1 MLFLKSFKRKPDQL
15 SDVLPWVYLATS
27 GILYNK
33 DGSFQRTIKI
43 RGKDIDSM
51 TDYNLVSYS
60 SKLNNALMRL
70 GSGWSLFVES
80 KRLKSKEYPES
91 VFPDPVS
98 ELIDI
103 ERGEKFK
110 VAGYR
115 EHYESRVFITFFYK
129 TPIESVAKARRY
141 LYENINTSDQ
151 DYQVYLENFETE
163 TDRII
168 NLLDDIFPHVSVL
181 TNDQLL
187 TYLHSTI
194 STKKHKVKMP
204 EVPMFL
210 DSFLADQPL
219 RPGVEPKLGD
229 YYLKTITIRFYPSK
243 SCPGMLE
250 ELNNLPF
257 EYRWVTR
264 FIYMGEDEA
273 KREIEKLRKKWFA
286 KRTTLWSV
294 VKKVIANDQDVLEDS
309 FALHMVD
316 DTDDA
321 LDELSNRECA
331 FGKLTTTITVWDK
344 DPKLAVD
351 KIKEVERVV
360 NGLHFV
366 TIREDLNAV
375 EAWLSSIPGQVYA
388 NVRLPVLST
397 KNLARLIPAYDVWA
411 GPERTKHL
419 NGPPLLYGTSRGNT
433 PFRFSNYIQ
442 DIGHMLLL
450 GPTGSGK
457 SAFLNLIKAQWL
469 RYENAQVIA
478 FDKQESSLAL
488 TFGVKGSHSDIGG
501 GKLQFQPLRDIHKTS
516 ERVWA
521 IEWLC
526 NLCKNEKLEVTSQ
539 VRNDISETLNNLSEL
554 PRKQRTITAFRELIQ
569 DKKIRDAL
577 KLYTI
582 EGDYGHIIDA
592 TQDNLQISKWQNFE
606 IGNFLGMKHLVPVVF
621 DYIFHRL
628 EERFNGDPTLLV
640 FDEAWEYLGNQ
651 IFLDK
656 LEEWLL
662 SARKNNVSVIF
673 CSAGLAKITDNPITD
688 ILLESCP
695 TRIYMPNP
703 QANDPKI
710 QAIYKRLG
718 LNEVQ
723 INIIEN
729 AEQKAEYYYSS
740 PLGNRLFT
748 VLLDRASLAFCGSSS
763 KQDRQMIHELVDKKG
778 KDAFPVEFL
787 KAKNLP
793 EHAEILEEVYQEM
806 ERRQKDES
814 NNGK

>member
-1 MLFLKSFKRKPDQL
+1 MLFLNSFKRKPDQL

-27 GILYNK
+27 GIIYNK
-33 DGSFQRTIKI
+33 DGSFQRTIEV
-43 RGKDIDSM
+43 RGKDMDSM
-51 TDYNLVSYS
+51 TDFNLVSYS
-60 SKLNNALMRL
+60 AKLNNALMRF
-70 GSGWSLFVES
+70 GSGWAIFCES
-80 KRLKSKEYPES
+80 KRLKSKGYPDS
-91 VFPDPVS
+91 IFPDPVS

-110 VAGYR
+110 VEGYR
-115 EHYESRVFITFFYK
+115 EHYESRVYITFVYK
-129 TPIESVAKARRY
+129 TPIETVAKARRY

-151 DYQVYLENFETE
+151 DYSIYLENFETE
-163 TDRII
+163 TERII
-168 NLLDDIFPHVSVL
+168 NLLEDIFPYVKIL

-194 STKKHKVKMP
+194 STKKHRVKMP

-210 DSFLADQPL
+210 DALLPDQPL
-219 RPGVEPKLGD
+219 KPGVEPKLGD
-229 YYLKTITIRFYPSK
+229 YFLKTITIRFYPSET
-243 SCPGMLE
+243 CPGLLE
-250 ELNNLPF
+250 ELNSLAF

-264 FIYMGEDEA
+264 FIYLDETEA

-286 KRTTLWSV
+286 KRTPLWSV
-294 VKKVIANDQDVLEDS
+294 IKKVIANDQDALEDS
-309 FALHMVD
+309 FALKMVD
-316 DTDDA
+316 DSDDA
-321 LDELSNRECA
+321 LDDLSNRDSA

-344 DPKLAVD
+344 DPKQAID

-360 NGLHFV
+360 NGLRFV

-397 KNLARLIPAYDVWA
+397 KNLSRLIPAYNVWA
-411 GPERTKHL
+411 GPEAVKHL
-419 NGPPLLYGTSRGNT
+419 NAPPLLYGTSRGNT

-442 DIGHMLLL
+442 DVGHMVLL

-488 TFGVKGSHSDIGG
+488 TYGVKGAHSDIGSG
-501 GKLQFQPLRDIHKTS
+501 NLHFQPLRDIHKPA
-516 ERVWA
+516 EKVWA

-526 NLCKNEKLEVTSQ
+526 NLISNENIEITSKI
-539 VRNDISETLNNLSEL
+539 RNDVSDTLENLKDL
-554 PRKQRTITAFRELIQ
+554 PQKQRTITSYRNLMQNAS
-569 DKKIRDAL
+569 IRDAL
-577 KLYTI
+577 QLYTI
-582 EGDYGHIIDA
+582 EGDYGYIIDA
-592 TQDNLQISKWQNFE
+592 DEDNLQISKWQNFE
-606 IGNFLGMKHLVPVVF
+606 IGNFLSMKHLVPIVF

-628 EERFNGDPTLLV
+628 EERFTGAPTLLV
-640 FDEAWEYLGNQ
+640 FDEAWEYLGNK

-662 SARKNNVSVIF
+662 SARKNNVSVVF
-673 CSAGLAKITDNPITD
+673 CSAGLAKITENPITP

-695 TRIYMPNP
+695 TRIYLPNA
-703 QANDPKI
+703 QANDPNVRS
-710 QAIYKRLG
+710 IYERLG

-723 INIIEN
+723 IATIEK
-729 AEQKAEYYYSS
+729 AEAKKEYYYSS

-748 VLLDRASLAFCGSSS
+748 VSLDRASLAFCGSSS
-763 KQDRQMIHELVDKKG
+763 KADRKLIHDLLKEKG
-778 KDAFPVEFL
+778 SEVFPVEFL
-787 KAKNLP
+787 AAKGLP
-793 EHAEILEEVYQEM
+793 EHADILKEVYQRM
-806 ERRQKDES
+806 EGE
-814 NNGK
+814 

>member
-1 MLFLKSFKRKPDQL
+1 MLFLNSFKRKPDLL
-15 SDVLPWVYLATS
+15 SDILPWVYLATS
-27 GILYNK
+27 GVLYNK
-33 DGSFQRTIKI
+33 DGSFQRTIEI

-51 TDYNLVSYS
+51 TDFNLVSYS
-60 SKLNNALMRL
+60 SKLNNALMRF
-70 GSGWSLFVES
+70 GSGWSLFIES

-91 VFPDPVS
+91 VFPDPVL

-110 VAGYR
+110 VSGFC
-115 EHYESRVFITFFYK
+115 EHYESRVYITFYYK
-129 TPIESVAKARRY
+129 TPIESVAKARGY
-141 LYENINTSDQ
+141 LYENISTSDQ
-151 DYQVYLENFETE
+151 DYHVYLENFQTE

-168 NLLDDIFPHVSVL
+168 NLLEDIFPYVETL

-194 STKKHKVKMP
+194 STKKLKVKMP
-204 EVPMFL
+204 EIPMFL
-210 DSFLADQPL
+210 DALLPDQPL
-219 RPGVEPKLGD
+219 KPGVEPKLGD
-229 YYLKTITIRFYPSK
+229 YYLKTVTIRFYPSET
-243 SCPGMLE
+243 CPGMLE
-250 ELNNLPF
+250 ELNSLPF

-264 FIYMGEDEA
+264 FIYMDEAGA

-286 KRTTLWSV
+286 KRTPLWSV
-294 VKKVIANDQDVLEDS
+294 IKKVIANDQDVLEDS
-309 FALHMVD
+309 FALRMVD
-316 DTDDA
+316 DSDDA
-321 LDELSNRECA
+321 LDELSNRESS

-344 DPKLAVD
+344 DPKKAID

-360 NGLHFV
+360 NGLRFI

-397 KNLARLIPAYDVWA
+397 KNLARLIPAYNVWA
-411 GPERTKHL
+411 GPEKTKHL

-442 DIGHMLLL
+442 DIGHMMLL

-469 RYENAQVIA
+469 RYKDAQVIA

-488 TFGVKGSHSDIGG
+488 TLGVKGAHSDIGS
-501 GKLQFQPLRDIHKTS
+501 GKLHFQPLRDIHKS
-516 ERVWA
+516 NEKVWA
-521 IEWLC
+521 IGWLC
-526 NLCKNEKLEVTSQ
+526 NLITNENIKVTSQ
-539 VRNDISETLNNLSEL
+539 IRNDISETLNNLSDL
-554 PRKQRTITAFRELIQ
+554 PQKQRTITAFRELIQ
-569 DKKIRDAL
+569 NKKIREAL

-592 TQDNLQISKWQNFE
+592 DQDNLQISKWQNFE
-606 IGNFLGMKHLVPVVF
+606 IGNFLRMKHLVPVVF

-640 FDEAWEYLGNQ
+640 FDEAWEYLGNK

-673 CSAGLAKITDNPITD
+673 CSAGLSKITDNPITD

-695 TRIYMPNP
+695 TRIYMPNA

-710 QAIYKRLG
+710 KTIYQRLG

-723 INIIEN
+723 VNIIEK
-729 AEQKAEYYYSS
+729 AEAKAEYYYSS
-740 PLGNRLFT
+740 PMGNRLFT
-748 VLLDRASLAFCGSSS
+748 VLLDRATLAFCGSSS
-763 KQDRQMIHELVDKKG
+763 KQDRKMIHDLIDEKG

-787 KAKNLP
+787 KAKGLP
-793 EHAEILEEVYQEM
+793 EHAEILEEVYQGMKGE
-806 ERRQKDES
+806 K
-814 NNGK
+814 